1 MGAIDAAWEGDVT
14 EAPTG
19 CRLYVVLEAGEAAGE
34 RLAAVLGAA
43 DLAVVTV
50 APAAG
55 RQLQAAEAKPLIDRA
70 RKAGVTALVLGD
82 ARLARSIGAD
92 GVHLGVSDDPS
103 SAYAAAREAVGKQG
117 VVGADAGISRHAA
130 MLLAEA
136 GADYIGFGAPP
147 HLSDRVKA
155 RQRREEL
162 ISWWAP
168 IFEVQCVAFD
178 VEAAEEAQELAAA
191 GADFIAIA
199 LPATL
204 ALEAAQGLVTGIA
217 QAIQT
222 SEPSS

>member
-1 MGAIDAAWEGDVT
+1 
-14 EAPTG
+14 
-19 CRLYVVLEAGEAAGE
+19 
-34 RLAAVLGAA
+34 
-43 DLAVVTV
+43 
-50 APAAG
+50 
-55 RQLQAAEAKPLIDRA
+55 
-70 RKAGVTALVLGD
+70 
-82 ARLARSIGAD
+82 
-92 GVHLGVSDDPS
+92 
-103 SAYAAAREAVGKQG
+103 
-117 VVGADAGISRHAA
+117 
-130 MLLAEA
+130 
-136 GADYIGFGAPP
+136 
-147 HLSDRVKA
+147 VKA

-191 GADFIAIA
+191 GADFIAVA